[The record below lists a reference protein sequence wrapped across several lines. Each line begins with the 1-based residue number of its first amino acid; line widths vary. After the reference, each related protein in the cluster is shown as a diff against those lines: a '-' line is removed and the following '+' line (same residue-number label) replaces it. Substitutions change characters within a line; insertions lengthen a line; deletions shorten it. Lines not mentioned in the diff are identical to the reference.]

1 MNTNSSKTVGLSIH
15 GPSSFPTG
23 NVTSMKSIKDR
34 VGFVVGGERIVSRRT
49 SAPTAIKQ
57 IVAAEEAGIR
67 QIWMNQAYLDNLTI
81 FAAAA
86 TKTSEVRLGTAVVP
100 TYPRHPLALA
110 QQVLALNDIAP
121 GRLRLG
127 IGPSHN
133 SIIEGIFGLP
143 QRKPLVHLREYV
155 EVLRGVLWEG
165 KVNHHGEFFNV
176 VVTPGGLLTSPNTA
190 RLPILVSALGEKAF
204 QLAGEIA
211 DGALSWFCPVPY
223 LLHAALPALR
233 KGAAMAGR
241 SASPPPLVAH
251 VLVAL
256 TTDRNL
262 AMAAGHQFMDI
273 YARLPLPFYVKMF
286 TSAGFPTTLSSAVPD
301 TLVDNLVI
309 SGNEDTVT
317 ARFSE
322 LLASGLDEL
331 MVTVLPIKDT
341 DDEQL
346 RLMHSIADL

>member
-1 MNTNSSKTVGLSIH
+1 MGVNKNYLNQVSN
-15 GPSSFPTG
+15 PTG
-23 NVTSMKSIKDR
+23 KITFMQSIKDR
-34 VGFVVGGERIVSRRT
+34 VGFVVERT
-49 SAPTAIKQ
+49 SAAAAIKQ

-67 QIWMNQAYLDNLTI
+67 QIWMNQAYLDTLTI

-86 TKTSEVRLGTAVVP
+86 TKTSKVRLGTAIVQ

-110 QQVLALNDIAP
+110 QQVLVLNDIAP

-127 IGPSHN
+127 IGP
-133 SIIEGIFGLP
+133 IIEGIFGLQ

-155 EVLRGVLWEG
+155 EVLRAILWEG

-176 VVTPGGLLTSPNTA
+176 IVTPGGLVTSLNTA

-211 DGALSWFCPVPY
+211 DGALSWLCPVPY
-223 LLHAALPALR
+223 LFHTGLPALR
-233 KGAAMAGR
+233 KGASITGR

-256 TTDRNL
+256 TKDRNL
-262 AMAAGHQFMDI
+262 ATAAGHQFIDF
-273 YARLPLPFYVKMF
+273 YTRLPFYVKMF
-286 TSAGFPTTLSSAVPD
+286 TSAGFPTTLGSAAPD
-301 TLVDNLVI
+301 TLVDSLVI

-331 MVTVLPIKDT
+331 MVTLLPLKDT
-341 DDEQL
+341 TDEQF
-346 RLMHSIADL
+346 RLMHSIAES

>member
-1 MNTNSSKTVGLSIH
+1 VYPRDG
-15 GPSSFPTG
+15 
-23 NVTSMKSIKDR
+23 
-34 VGFVVGGERIVSRRT
+34 
-49 SAPTAIKQ
+49 A
-57 IVAAEEAGIR
+57 
-67 QIWMNQAYLDNLTI
+67 
-81 FAAAA
+81 
-86 TKTSEVRLGTAVVP
+86 
-100 TYPRHPLALA
+100 YPRHPLALA

-121 GRLRLG
+121 GRLLG
-127 IGPSHN
+127 IGPSHS

-155 EVLRGVLWEG
+155 DLRAVLWEG

-176 VVTPGGLLTSPNTA
+176 VVTPGGLVTSPNTA

-211 DGALSWFCPVPY
+211 DGALSWLCPVPY
-223 LLHAALPALR
+223 LLHTGLPALR
-233 KGAAMAGR
+233 KGAAMAGQ
-241 SASPPPLVAH
+241 SPSHPPLVAH

-262 AMAAGHQFMDI
+262 AMVAGHQFMDM
-273 YARLPLPFYVKMF
+273 YARLPFYVKMF
-286 TSAGFPTTLSSAVPD
+286 TSAGFPTTLDSAAPD
-301 TLVDNLVI
+301 TVVDSTVI

-331 MVTVLPIKDT
+331 MVTLLPIKDAG
-341 DDEQL
+341 DEQF
-346 RLMHSIADL
+346 RLMHSICEV

>member
-1 MNTNSSKTVGLSIH
+1 
-15 GPSSFPTG
+15 
-23 NVTSMKSIKDR
+23 MKSIKDR
-34 VGFVVGGERIVSRRT
+34 VGFVVGGVGARRT
-49 SAPTAIKQ
+49 NAPTAIKQ

-67 QIWMNQAYLDNLTI
+67 QIWMNQTYLDTLTM

-86 TKTSEVRLGTAVVP
+86 TKTSEVRLGTAIVP

-155 EVLRGVLWEG
+155 EVLRAVLWEG

-176 VVTPGGLLTSPNTA
+176 VVTSPNTA
-190 RLPILVSALGEKAF
+190 RLPILVSALGEKAY

-211 DGALSWFCPVPY
+211 DGALSWLCPVPY
-223 LLHAALPALR
+223 LLHAGLPALR
-233 KGAAMAGR
+233 KGASIAAR
-241 SASPPPLVAH
+241 SASPPLVAH

-256 TTDRNL
+256 TTDRHL
-262 AMAAGHQFMDI
+262 AMATGHQFIDNLWMI
-273 YARLPLPFYVKMF
+273 TSRPFYVKMF
-286 TSAGFPTTLSSAVPD
+286 TSAGFPTTLGSAAPD
-301 TLVDNLVI
+301 TLD
-309 SGNEDTVT
+309 
-317 ARFSE
+317 
-322 LLASGLDEL
+322 
-331 MVTVLPIKDT
+331 
-341 DDEQL
+341 
-346 RLMHSIADL
+346 RLT

>member
-1 MNTNSSKTVGLSIH
+1 MN
-15 GPSSFPTG
+15 
-23 NVTSMKSIKDR
+23 SIKEH
-34 VGFVVGGERIVSRRT
+34 VGFVVGDGHSMN
-49 SAPTAIKQ
+49 AAAAIKK
-57 IVAAEEAGIR
+57 IVAAEAAGIR
-67 QIWMNQAYLDNLTI
+67 QIWMNQAYLDTLTI

-86 TKTSEVRLGTAVVP
+86 VKTSAVRLGTAIVQ

-110 QQVLALNDIAP
+110 QQILVLNDIAP
-121 GRLRLG
+121 DRLRLG
-127 IGPSHN
+127 IGPSHS
-133 SIIEGIFGLP
+133 SIIEGMFGLP

-155 EVLRGVLWEG
+155 EVLRAVLWEG

-176 VVTPGGLLTSPNTA
+176 VVTSPNTP

-211 DGALSWFCPVPY
+211 DGALSWLCPVPY
-223 LLHAALPALR
+223 LLHTGLPALR
-233 KGAAMAGR
+233 KGAAIAGR

-256 TTDRNL
+256 ATDRHL
-262 AMAAGHQFMDI
+262 AMAAGHQLMDM
-273 YARLPLPFYVKMF
+273 YTRYPFYVKMF
-286 TSAGFPTTLSSAVPD
+286 TSAGFPTRLGSAAPD
-301 TLVDNLVI
+301 SLVDSLVI

-331 MVTVLPIKDT
+331 MITLLPIADT
-341 DDEQL
+341 GDEQF
-346 RLMHSIADL
+346 RLMHSIAEL

>member
-1 MNTNSSKTVGLSIH
+1 M
-15 GPSSFPTG
+15 
-23 NVTSMKSIKDR
+23 
-34 VGFVVGGERIVSRRT
+34 SRQALLIFRT
-49 SAPTAIKQ
+49 PTAIKQ

-67 QIWMNQAYLDNLTI
+67 QIWLGQAYLDTLTM

-86 TKTSEVRLGTAVVP
+86 TKTSEVRLGTAIVP

-127 IGPSHN
+127 IGPSNN
-133 SIIEGIFGLP
+133 SIIEGIIGLP

-155 EVLRGVLWEG
+155 EVLRAVLWEG
-165 KVNHHGEFFNV
+165 IVNHHGEFFNV
-176 VVTPGGLLTSPNTA
+176 VVTPGGLLTSPDTA
-190 RLPILVSALGEKAF
+190 RIPILISALGEKAF

-211 DGALSWFCPVPY
+211 DGALSWVCPVPY
-223 LLHAALPALR
+223 LLHTALPALR

-241 SASPPPLVAH
+241 SASPPPLVGH
-251 VLVAL
+251 VQVAL

-262 AMAAGHQFMDI
+262 AMAAGHHFMDI
-273 YARLPLPFYVKMF
+273 YATLPFYVKMF
-286 TSAGFPTTLSSAVPD
+286 TSAGFDITLGTAMPD

-331 MVTVLPIKDT
+331 MVNLLPIKDAG
-341 DDEQL
+341 DEQF
-346 RLMHSIADL
+346 RLMHSIAEL

>member
-1 MNTNSSKTVGLSIH
+1 
-15 GPSSFPTG
+15 
-23 NVTSMKSIKDR
+23 MKSIKQQM
-34 VGFVVGGERIVSRRT
+34 GFVIGNLNAGAVIEE
-49 SAPTAIKQ
+49 

-67 QIWMNQAYLDNLTI
+67 QIWKNQADLDTLTI

-86 TKTSEVRLGTAVVP
+86 TKTSAVRLGTAIVQ

-110 QQVLALNDIAP
+110 QQVLVLNDIAP

-127 IGPSHN
+127 IGPSH
-133 SIIEGIFGLP
+133 SSTIEGIFGLP

-155 EVLRGVLWEG
+155 EVLRAVLWEG

-176 VVTPGGLLTSPNTA
+176 VVNSPNTA

-211 DGALSWFCPVPY
+211 DGALSWLCPVPY
-223 LLHAALPALR
+223 LLHTGLPALR
-233 KGAAMAGR
+233 KGASIAGR

-256 TTDRNL
+256 TTDRHL
-262 AMAAGHQFMDI
+262 AMAAAHQFIDMNKLTS
-273 YARLPLPFYVKMF
+273 RPFYVKMF
-286 TSAGFPTTLSSAVPD
+286 TSAGFPTTLGSAAPD

-331 MVTVLPIKDT
+331 MVTLLPIKDT
-341 DDEQL
+341 GDEQF
-346 RLMHSIADL
+346 RLMHSIAEL

>member
-1 MNTNSSKTVGLSIH
+1 MNTKRSKTVGLSIH

-23 NVTSMKSIKDR
+23 NLTSMKSIKDR
-34 VGFVVGGERIVSRRT
+34 VGFVVGGVGARRT
-49 SAPTAIKQ
+49 NAPTAIKQ

-67 QIWMNQAYLDNLTI
+67 QIWMNQTYLDTLTM

-86 TKTSEVRLGTAVVP
+86 TKTSEVRLGTAIVP

-143 QRKPLVHLREYV
+143 QRKPLVHLREYM
-155 EVLRGVLWEG
+155 EVLRAVLWEG

-223 LLHAALPALR
+223 LLHTVLPALR

-262 AMAAGHQFMDI
+262 AMAPGHQFMDI
-273 YARLPLPFYVKMF
+273 YATLPFYVKMF
-286 TSAGFPTTLSSAVPD
+286 TSAGFPTTLGSAMPD

-331 MVTVLPIKDT
+331 MVNLLPIKDT

-346 RLMHSIADL
+346 RLMHSVAEL

>member
-1 MNTNSSKTVGLSIH
+1 
-15 GPSSFPTG
+15 
-23 NVTSMKSIKDR
+23 
-34 VGFVVGGERIVSRRT
+34 
-49 SAPTAIKQ
+49 
-57 IVAAEEAGIR
+57 
-67 QIWMNQAYLDNLTI
+67 MNQTYLDTLTI

-86 TKTSEVRLGTAVVP
+86 TKTSEVRLGTAIVP

-121 GRLRLG
+121 SQLRLG

-155 EVLRGVLWEG
+155 EVLRAVLWEG

-176 VVTPGGLLTSPNTA
+176 VATPGGLLTSPNTA

-223 LLHAALPALR
+223 LLHTGLPALR
-233 KGAAMAGR
+233 KGADMAGL
-241 SASPPPLVAH
+241 SASPPLVAH
-251 VLVAL
+251 VQVAL

-273 YARLPLPFYVKMF
+273 YATLPFYVKMF
-286 TSAGFPTTLSSAVPD
+286 TSAGFPTTLGSAMPD
-301 TLVDNLVI
+301 ALVDNLVI

-317 ARFSE
+317 ARLSE

-331 MVTVLPIKDT
+331 MVNLLPIKDIG
-341 DDEQL
+341 DEQL
-346 RLMHSIADL
+346 RLMHSIAHH

>member
-1 MNTNSSKTVGLSIH
+1 MGVNKNYLNQVSNL
-15 GPSSFPTG
+15 TG
-23 NVTSMKSIKDR
+23 KEIFMQSIKDR
-34 VGFVVGGERIVSRRT
+34 VGFVVERT
-49 SAPTAIKQ
+49 SATAAIKQ

-67 QIWMNQAYLDNLTI
+67 QIWMNQAYLDTLTI
-81 FAAAA
+81 FAAAT
-86 TKTSEVRLGTAVVP
+86 TKTSEVRLGTAIVQ

-110 QQVLALNDIAP
+110 QQVLVLNDIAP

-127 IGPSHN
+127 IGPSHS

-155 EVLRGVLWEG
+155 EVLRAILWEG

-176 VVTPGGLLTSPNTA
+176 VVTPGGQVTSLNAT

-211 DGALSWFCPVPY
+211 DGALSWLCPVPY
-223 LLHAALPALR
+223 LLHTGLPALR
-233 KGAAMAGR
+233 KGASIAGR

-256 TTDRNL
+256 TTDRDL
-262 AMAAGHQFMDI
+262 ATAVGHQFIDF
-273 YARLPLPFYVKMF
+273 YTRLPFYVKMF
-286 TSAGFPTTLSSAVPD
+286 TSAGFVTTLGSTAPD
-301 TLVDNLVI
+301 TLVDSLVI

-331 MVTVLPIKDT
+331 MVTLLPIKDT
-341 DDEQL
+341 TDERF
-346 RLMHSIADL
+346 RLMHSIAES